1 MPATLVSMLLI
12 GSLGLTGC
20 GMCGVSKKE
29 SQIQQ
34 PYGVAD
40 LETLV
45 KSHPKYS
52 EYFKQETEYNHLLI
66 QYKNEQKRLIE
77 ASSRQASIRE
87 SVEDQNLR
95 LTAENELKLR
105 IREKEE
111 ELNKKLA
118 DLYTE
123 IEAKHHG
130 STGNCNLESL
140 TPEERA
146 HMANLQ
152 MKLTVLGVTGEEK
165 DKVKKELHE
174 FLNARSFPSFAMKGW
189 SEAEIKVMTAAKEK
203 GKAELEA
210 YAEAQAEEIRTRLEK
225 ERQEAAQN
233 REKNL
238 IYPGAEQFNGR
249 WQAQLEAK
257 QKEMAA
263 LKDSIMEDIRRE
275 AGRVASE
282 KNLKMIFTKYRAN
295 VSAVDVTS
303 DVAGRVI
310 NISR

>member
-1 MPATLVSMLLI
+1 MNIGNCLSATLVSLLLI

-20 GMCGVSKKE
+20 GMCGVPKKE

-210 YAEAQAEEIRTRLEK
+210 YAEAQGGRNQNTFRKRKTRSGTEQRKKSDL
-225 ERQEAAQN
+225 
-233 REKNL
+233 
-238 IYPGAEQFNGR
+238 PGG
-249 WQAQLEAK
+249 
-257 QKEMAA
+257 
-263 LKDSIMEDIRRE
+263 
-275 AGRVASE
+275 
-282 KNLKMIFTKYRAN
+282 
-295 VSAVDVTS
+295 
-303 DVAGRVI
+303 
-310 NISR
+310 